1 MKVKHLTTIIIASLI
16 SVFVL
21 TFSLVKIVDNSNHY
35 EIDVT
40 IRFSDNTYEIY
51 KMEAG
56 ESLMLFKTPVKDGYE
71 FVGWYEDAAHTT
83 PFDFDKE
90 IKKDTTIY
98 AKLEKI

>member
-21 TFSLVKIVDNSNHY
+21 TFCLVKIVDRSNHY

-40 IRFSDNTYEIY
+40 IRFSDNSYEIY

-56 ESLMLFKTPVKDGYE
+56 ESLMLLKTPVKEGYE
-71 FVGWYEDAAHTT
+71 FVGWFEDSSHTIE
-83 PFDFDKE
+83 FDFDKE

-98 AKLEKI
+98 AKMEKV